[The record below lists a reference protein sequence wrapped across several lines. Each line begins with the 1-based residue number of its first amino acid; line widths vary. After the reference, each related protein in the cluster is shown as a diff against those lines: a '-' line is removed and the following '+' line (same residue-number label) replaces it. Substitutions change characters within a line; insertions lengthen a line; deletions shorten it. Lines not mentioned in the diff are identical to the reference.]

1 MVRDDGVLDDVGEYG
16 GKYAVRF
23 SPEDHGTSHL
33 SVVDARSMAVS
44 LTTTIN
50 TSFGSKVVSKSTGIL
65 LNNQMDDFSSPGQ
78 SNVYGLY
85 ASEANF
91 IAPGKKP
98 LSSMS
103 PMVVVGPDGRL
114 RMVLG
119 ASGGSRITTAVYQT
133 LLRVVAYGESGLE
146 AVHREALNST
156 DVSTLVRS
164 HAMPLT
170 RRLPALCALARLL
183 VLQGPA
189 GTRSSCPRR
198 CRRYVLIRPL
208 RSRPTLTRAARSLSF
223 ALSLGRQESWSEFQF
238 SKSDAAALEAR
249 GHELVPTD
257 WGAVVQAVLVGAD
270 GRVEAIS
277 DARKDGAPAGYG
289 R

>member
-23 SPEDHGTSHL
+23 SPEDHGTSHV

-85 ASEANF
+85 PSEANF

-133 LLRVVAYGESGLE
+133 LLRIVAYGEGGLE
-146 AVHREALNST
+146 AVHGEASNST
-156 DVSTLVRS
+156 VVSKLVRS

-170 RRLPALCALARLL
+170 RRLPALARLL
-183 VLQGPA
+183 VFQGPA

-208 RSRPTLTRAARSLSF
+208 RSRPTLTRAARSRSF
-223 ALSLGRQESWSEFQF
+223 ALSLGRQESWGEFQF

-289 R
+289 RR